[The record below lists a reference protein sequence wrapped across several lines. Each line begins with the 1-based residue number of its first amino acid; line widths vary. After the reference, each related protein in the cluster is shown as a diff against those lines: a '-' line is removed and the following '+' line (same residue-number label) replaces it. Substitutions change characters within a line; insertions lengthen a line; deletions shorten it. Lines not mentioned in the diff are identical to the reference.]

1 MYVDTDI
8 ASVLMCCSVLVVLV
22 VFKAF
27 VAPSVVFVCK
37 AFASF
42 AMFVTIGGDASDAV
56 IGGFVSGA
64 NADGTYTGGGAGG

>member
-8 ASVLMCCSVLVVLV
+8 SSVLMCCSVLVVLV
-22 VFKAF
+22 MFVAF

-42 AMFVTIGGDASDAV
+42 ATFVTIGGDASDAV

-64 NADGTYTGGGAGG
+64 KADGT